1 MDGMEI
7 GVRYKFECIRPDGSV
22 AWIEE
27 VTNLVPLVGRQYVLN
42 SAFNGGTAYSAWYI
56 GLFATNYTPLDDDT
70 LAKLLAAAPEF
81 TSYDESQRVAFTAD
95 ALGSGSTL
103 INSGSLAV
111 FTASAGATL
120 YGAFMTN
127 QPTKSN
133 TTGVLVSAAKF
144 STARAILTDEIIR
157 VTAGLVLASA

>member
-1 MDGMEI
+1 MDGMKI

-22 AWIEE
+22 AWTEE
-27 VTNLVPLVGRQYVLN
+27 VKNLVPLVGRQYLLN
-42 SAFNGGTAYSAWYI
+42 AGFSGGTAYSAWYI
-56 GLFATNYTPLDDDT
+56 GLFATNYTPLDADT
-70 LAKLLAAAPEF
+70 LATLLAAAPEF
-81 TSYDESQRVAFTAD
+81 TGYDESQRVAFTPD

-103 INSGSLAV
+103 INSGTLAE

-144 STARAILTDEIIR
+144 GTARAILAGEVIR